1 MKFHYETVLHAPE
14 ESFSIETLR
23 GPVLDCVRHVHPEFE
38 LTLVESGFG
47 TRIVG
52 DSIEPFREWDLILV
66 GGMIP
71 HHFLTRRE
79 DSDGPEWS
87 KTRVIKFN
95 AGFRENELP
104 ALPEFE
110 PLGRM
115 LGEAASAGLHFPEES
130 AKRLAPFIRELSS
143 IPGWKRFL
151 AFAEL
156 LCRLSEEP
164 RRQLSHSTGCAA
176 ISPDERLNKVLK
188 FIHARLEQRRGV
200 TLEEAAACACLTP
213 SAFSHYFR
221 AATRRRF
228 VEYVT
233 ELKLS
238 RAAQLLA
245 NTDLPIM
252 EIALESGFANLSN
265 FNRHFLRCRNAT
277 PRDYRRLFR

>member
-14 ESFSIETLR
+14 ESFSIELLS
-23 GPVLDCVRHVHPEFE
+23 GPVLDCVYHVHPEFE
-38 LTLVESGFG
+38 LTLIESGFG

-52 DSIEPFREWDLILV
+52 DLIEPFRERDLILV

-79 DSDGPEWS
+79 DSTGPEWS
-87 KTRVIKFN
+87 KTRVIKFD
-95 AGFRENELP
+95 AGFRENGLP

-110 PLGRM
+110 PLARM
-115 LGEAASAGLHFPEES
+115 LEEAASAGIHFPQES
-130 AKRLAPFIRELSS
+130 ARRLAPAMRKLSGL
-143 IPGWKRFL
+143 PGWKRFL
-151 AFAEL
+151 AFTEL
-156 LCRLSEEP
+156 LCRLAEEP
-164 RRQLSHSTGCAA
+164 RRQLSHCAGSA
-176 ISPDERLNKVLK
+176 AATPDERLNKVLQ
-188 FIHARLEQRRGV
+188 FIHRRLEQKRPV

-213 SAFSHYFR
+213 SAFSRYFR
-221 AATRRRF
+221 AATRKRF

-245 NTDLPIM
+245 NTDRPIM
-252 EIALESGFANLSN
+252 EIALESGFVNLSN